1 MFCIIFNIH
10 NTKLTINSPRATR
23 EGILAPAGPALLI
36 FASTPRASRG
46 GIYNVTF
53 IQQTLMDKLLP

>member
-1 MFCIIFNIH
+1 M
-10 NTKLTINSPRATR
+10 LTINSPRATR